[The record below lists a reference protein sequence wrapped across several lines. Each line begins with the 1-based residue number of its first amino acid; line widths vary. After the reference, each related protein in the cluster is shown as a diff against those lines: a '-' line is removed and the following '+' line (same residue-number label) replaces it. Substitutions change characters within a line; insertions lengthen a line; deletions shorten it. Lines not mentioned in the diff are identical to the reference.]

1 MSEKPPKIQELERR
15 EAIAMAQ
22 GGPKAIA
29 KQHEGGKLTAR
40 ERIGLLFDPGSF
52 AETDLFMRHRCTDFG
67 MDKVEVPAEAVIT
80 GYGKV
85 NGRTVFAFSQD
96 FTARAGSLG
105 EMHAKKIC
113 RSWIWH

>member
-40 ERIGLLFDPGSF
+40 ERIGLLFDPGTF
-52 AETDLFMRHRCTDFG
+52 VETDLFMRHRCTDFG

-85 NGRTVFAFSQD
+85 NGRTSIRLFPGFY
-96 FTARAGSLG
+96 GPCGLPG
-105 EMHAKKIC
+105 
-113 RSWIWH
+113 

>member
-40 ERIGLLFDPGSF
+40 ERIGLLFDPGTF
-52 AETDLFMRHRCTDFG
+52 VETDLFMRHRCTDFG
-67 MDKVEVPAEAVIT
+67 MDKGRSAGGSRHYRIRQGKRPHSIRLFP
-80 GYGKV
+80 GFYGPR
-85 NGRTVFAFSQD
+85 GLP
-96 FTARAGSLG
+96 G
-105 EMHAKKIC
+105 
-113 RSWIWH
+113 